1 MKESLKTQ
9 KISRLIQK
17 NLSEIFQKDL
27 NDITKPGL
35 VSITLV
41 KTSTDYSIS
50 NIYLSILAKDRKIIL
65 EKIIEN
71 RSLIRKHLGNK
82 IANKIRKIPIL
93 KFYIDDSFD
102 NALKISNLLKKW
114 SEVVMHV

>member
-9 KISRLIQK
+9 KVSRLIQK
-17 NLSEIFQKDL
+17 NLSEVFQRDL
-27 NDITKPGL
+27 TDVTKPAL

-41 KTSTDYSIS
+41 KTSPDYSIS

-71 RSLIRKHLGNK
+71 RKLIRKLLGNK
-82 IANKIRKIPIL
+82 IANKMRKIPFL
-93 KFYIDDSFD
+93 KFFIDDSFD
-102 NALKISNLLKKW
+102 NALKIANLLKKT
-114 SEVVMHV
+114 EE